1 MPFRPETPEKR
12 DLDVYEASTNSNS
25 VTDDLQ
31 DIRDNIKDIW
41 SEWFDLA
48 VSTAANVGVVPSIPR
63 RTNQHQHCDN
73 LPAQTP
79 SDYYK
84 RAVAIPFLDHPQSE
98 MKTYFKTTNDAVLS
112 RLFNLLPELVAVGGR
127 NPDIEAAL
135 EFYENDLPSPHVV
148 DVELLLWK
156 RKWCSTEDAD
166 LSTSAVQ
173 ALAACHREFFPNIH
187 TLIRILCTLPI
198 TSAECERSFSTL
210 RRLKTYLR
218 STMSSERESG
228 LALMNINY
236 HRDINIE
243 EVINT
248 FAQRQPRRLL
258 FA

>member
-1 MPFRPETPEKR
+1 MAFVEQNATGENPCPHDRVNCRVAGAQPGEGSRGSGNPPLAPRTPP
-12 DLDVYEASTNSNS
+12 LLFLTV
-25 VTDDLQ
+25 
-31 DIRDNIKDIW
+31 I
-41 SEWFDLA
+41 
-48 VSTAANVGVVPSIPR
+48 VGVVASTPR
-63 RTNQHQHCDN
+63 RINQQQHGDDA
-73 LPAQTP
+73 PAQTP
-79 SDYYK
+79 SDYYR
-84 RAVAIPFLDHPQSE
+84 RAVAIPLLDHLQSE
-98 MKTYFKTTNDAVLS
+98 MKHTSILLMMLS
-112 RLFNLLPELVAVGGR
+112 CPASLIFFLNWQPSETEILTLKQR
-127 NPDIEAAL
+127 
-135 EFYENDLPSPHVV
+135 YQNDLPSPHEV

-166 LSTSAVQ
+166 LPT
-173 ALAACHREFFPNIH
+173 F
-187 TLIRILCTLPI
+187 ILCTLPI

-258 FA
+258 FSQRKRQSLVRT

>member
-1 MPFRPETPEKR
+1 
-12 DLDVYEASTNSNS
+12 
-25 VTDDLQ
+25 
-31 DIRDNIKDIW
+31 
-41 SEWFDLA
+41 
-48 VSTAANVGVVPSIPR
+48 
-63 RTNQHQHCDN
+63 
-73 LPAQTP
+73 
-79 SDYYK
+79 
-84 RAVAIPFLDHPQSE
+84 
-98 MKTYFKTTNDAVLS
+98 MKTYFNPTNDAVLS
-112 RLFNLLPELVAVGGR
+112 SLFNLLPELVAVGDR

-148 DVELLLWK
+148 DVELLRWK

-166 LSTSAVQ
+166 LPTSAVQ
-173 ALAACHREFFPNIH
+173 TLAACDREFFHNIH

-258 FA
+258 FAYRKRQSLVRT